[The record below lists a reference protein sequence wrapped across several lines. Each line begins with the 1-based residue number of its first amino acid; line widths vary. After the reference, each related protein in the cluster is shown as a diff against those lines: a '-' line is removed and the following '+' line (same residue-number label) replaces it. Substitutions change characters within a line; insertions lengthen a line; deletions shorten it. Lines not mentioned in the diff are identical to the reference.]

1 MANQQRLSEALR
13 QYRQKGAEIG
23 ELRQQLDQKIGT
35 LTASDAQKEFEELKL
50 RTKEFDQL
58 RARLGPTDLFLA
70 RYGVEVVSDHT
81 VSFVVPKGC
90 SRIEI
95 LEEANR
101 SANET
106 RFISSQN
113 FDIWADNPRFTSSS
127 QQSVKLC
134 IEGKLEGSGGM
145 TRKQQEH
152 LTSEL
157 GLQMPNFE
165 DLVIALAAFWVATG
179 KPLPG
184 WCNSPFGGYV
194 VRAASGCALVGR
206 RGLLISDSAHNLQCD
221 PCFIAAVLRK

>member
-1 MANQQRLSEALR
+1 MTNQQHLSEALR
-13 QYRQKGAEIG
+13 QYRQMGAEIG

-35 LTASDAQKEFEELKL
+35 LTASEAQKEFEELKL

-70 RYGVEVVSDHT
+70 KYGVEVVSDHT
-81 VSFVVPKGC
+81 VSFVVPKGY

-101 SANET
+101 SANEPG
-106 RFISSQN
+106 FISSKN
-113 FDIWADNPRFTSSS
+113 FHNWVEDPRFTSRS
-127 QQSVKLC
+127 QRSAKLC
-134 IEGKLEGSGGM
+134 IEGKLEGSGGG

-157 GLQMPNFE
+157 GLQRPNFE

-184 WCNSPFGGYV
+184 RCDSPFGGYV
-194 VRAASGCALVGR
+194 VRAASGCATIGIE
-206 RGLLISDSAHNLQCD
+206 GLRTSTWAYDLSDD
-221 PCFIAAVLRK
+221 PSFVAAVLRE